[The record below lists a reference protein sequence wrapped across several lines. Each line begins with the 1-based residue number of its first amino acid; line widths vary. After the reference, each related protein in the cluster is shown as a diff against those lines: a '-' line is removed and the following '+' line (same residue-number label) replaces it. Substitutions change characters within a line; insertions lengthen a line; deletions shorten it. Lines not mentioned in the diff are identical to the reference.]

1 MRKSLN
7 YMLVSLM
14 CFLAFIVGTIHL
26 NSHQGSRIERVLRR
40 VDVQRMWTNVSMWF
54 REPAPRSIVVE
65 VPDIRTDPTAVVL
78 CVASSDE
85 GRTERLVR
93 VLNAAFMPSN
103 VDVHLVVAGG
113 ANSTLRAWRHGHAMA
128 TRNASSAWVGN
139 RSSCFV
145 VMDDTVDPGPYFVM
159 WFWRMCATRRVDLI
173 AGDEVGSGL
182 APVYGLWKRFMRRD
196 NQPSQGNLTARMLA
210 YYNASSVCQP
220 PAADDNVLVRAEYQ
234 PMAERERLPRLAR
247 VWREAFVS
255 EAVDC

>member
-1 MRKSLN
+1 
-7 YMLVSLM
+7 
-14 CFLAFIVGTIHL
+14 
-26 NSHQGSRIERVLRR
+26 
-40 VDVQRMWTNVSMWF
+40 
-54 REPAPRSIVVE
+54 
-65 VPDIRTDPTAVVL
+65 
-78 CVASSDE
+78 
-85 GRTERLVR
+85 
-93 VLNAAFMPSN
+93 
-103 VDVHLVVAGG
+103 
-113 ANSTLRAWRHGHAMA
+113 MA

-196 NQPSQGNLTARMLA
+196 NQPSHGNLTARMLA
-210 YYNASSVCQP
+210 FYNASSVCQP

-247 VWREAFVS
+247 VWKEAFVS